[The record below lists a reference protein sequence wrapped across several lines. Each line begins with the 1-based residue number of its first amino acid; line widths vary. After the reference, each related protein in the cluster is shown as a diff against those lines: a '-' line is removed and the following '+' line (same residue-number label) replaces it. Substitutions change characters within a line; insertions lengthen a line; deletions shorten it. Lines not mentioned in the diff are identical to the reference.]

1 MFLGVTIIYIPR
13 DVFCRFNVTPLILVK
28 RFCRLTLVVR
38 DAYYWASSMGFYQPI
53 IGFYIYWLSERAL
66 LQCSASSVP
75 LHFIAFHYSL
85 HTVFIM
91 LVFGE
96 SLSQCSMVIIL
107 LYFIH
112 FTVDFFPLFNN
123 YLSFLLG
130 LGWTNPL
137 SNRFILLA
145 ISVIS
150 ELYQRL
156 SYSKEVQYIIS
167 EVIKFF

>member
-1 MFLGVTIIYIPR
+1 M
-13 DVFCRFNVTPLILVK
+13 
-28 RFCRLTLVVR
+28 
-38 DAYYWASSMGFYQPI
+38 SMDFYKPI

-96 SLSQCSMVIIL
+96 SLSQCSMLIIL

-123 YLSFLLG
+123 IFYISAGF

-137 SNRFILLA
+137 TNRFILLVF
-145 ISVIS
+145 IPLFNRFSNFICIYKFCSVYCI
-150 ELYQRL
+150 L
-156 SYSKEVQYIIS
+156 S
-167 EVIKFF
+167 FC